1 MSKTSP
7 SRQAERTER
16 STDALLRAAA
26 ELIAEGGM
34 AAMTF
39 AAIAERAGYSR
50 GLVTARFGSKE
61 GLVEA
66 MIRRVW
72 GRLRHLRVLPG
83 IEDRPGLDSVLVLVA
98 GIRDQAVAESVEM
111 RALIVL
117 MFEAVRDGGTLR
129 QRFIRYHDGMRDDL
143 SAALRKGVED
153 GSVRPDGDPEREA
166 TMIVGLL
173 RGTSYQWLLEPDRFD
188 PGPAYTTVIDMLG
201 DHLARRD

>member
-1 MSKTSP
+1 MTKAIP
-7 SRQAERTER
+7 GRQAERTER

-72 GRLRHLRVLPG
+72 GRLRYLRVLPG

-98 GIRDQAVAESVEM
+98 GIRDQAATDSVEM
-111 RALIVL
+111 RALIAL
-117 MFEAVRDGGTLR
+117 MFEAVNDNGALR
-129 QRFIRYHDGMRDDL
+129 SRFIRFHDAIRDDL
-143 SAALRKGVED
+143 TAALRKGIKD
-153 GSVRPDGDPEREA
+153 GSVRPELDPEQEA
-166 TMIVGLL
+166 TMIVGIL
-173 RGTSYQWLLEPDRFD
+173 RGTSYQWLLDPDRFD
-188 PGPAYTTVIDMLG
+188 PGPAYTTVIDVLR
-201 DHLARRD
+201 DRLAP

>member
-1 MSKTSP
+1 MPKTNP

-34 AAMTF
+34 GAMTF

-98 GIRDQAVAESVEM
+98 GIREQALTEAVEM
-111 RALIVL
+111 RALIAL
-117 MFEAVRDGGTLR
+117 MFEAVNDNGALR
-129 QRFIRYHDGMRDDL
+129 ARFVRYHDAMRDDL
-143 SAALRKGVED
+143 AAALRKGIGD
-153 GSVRPDGDPEREA
+153 GSVRPGLDPEQEA
-166 TMIVGLL
+166 TMIVGIL

-188 PGPAYTTVIDMLG
+188 PGPAYTTVIDVLR
-201 DHLARRD
+201 DRLAA

>member
-1 MSKTSP
+1 MTNANP
-7 SRQAERTER
+7 SRQAERSER

-26 ELIAEGGM
+26 ELIAEGGTS
-34 AAMTF
+34 AMTF

-83 IEDRPGLDSVLVLVA
+83 IEDRRGLDSVLVLVA
-98 GIRDQAVAESVEM
+98 GIRDQALTESVEI
-111 RALIVL
+111 RALIAL
-117 MFEAVRDGGTLR
+117 MFQAVSDNGALR
-129 QRFIRYHDGMRDDL
+129 KRFIRYHDAMRDDL
-143 SAALRKGVED
+143 TAALRKGIAD
-153 GSVRPDGDPEREA
+153 GSVRADLDPEREA

-173 RGTSYQWLLEPDRFD
+173 RGTSYQWLLEPDRVD
-188 PGPAYTTVIDMLG
+188 PGPAYDAVVDLLR
-201 DHLARRD
+201 DRLAP

>member
-1 MSKTSP
+1 MTKANP
-7 SRQAERTER
+7 GRQAERSER

-26 ELIAEGGM
+26 ELIAEGGT

-83 IEDRPGLDSVLVLVA
+83 IEDRRGLDSVLVLVS
-98 GIRDQAVAESVEM
+98 GIRDQALTESVEM
-111 RALIVL
+111 RALIAL
-117 MFEAVRDGGTLR
+117 MFEAVSDNGALR
-129 QRFIRYHDGMRDDL
+129 KRFIRYHDAMRDDL
-143 SAALRKGVED
+143 TAALHKGIAD
-153 GSVRPDGDPEREA
+153 GSVRADLDPEREA
-166 TMIVGLL
+166 TMIVGIL
-173 RGTSYQWLLEPDRFD
+173 RGTSYQWLLEPDRVD
-188 PGPAYTTVIDMLG
+188 PRQAYDAVVDLLRER
-201 DHLARRD
+201 LAR

>member
-1 MSKTSP
+1 MTNANP
-7 SRQAERTER
+7 SRQAERSER

-26 ELIAEGGM
+26 ELIAEGGTS
-34 AAMTF
+34 AMTF

-83 IEDRPGLDSVLVLVA
+83 IEDRRGLDSVLVLVA
-98 GIRDQAVAESVEM
+98 GIRDQALTESVEM
-111 RALIVL
+111 RALIAL
-117 MFEAVRDGGTLR
+117 MFQAVSDNGALR
-129 QRFIRYHDGMRDDL
+129 KRFIRYHDAMRDDL
-143 SAALRKGVED
+143 TAALRKGIAD
-153 GSVRPDGDPEREA
+153 GSVRADLDPQREA

-173 RGTSYQWLLEPDRFD
+173 RGTSYQWLLEPDRVD
-188 PGPAYTTVIDMLG
+188 PGPVYDAVVDLLR
-201 DHLARRD
+201 DRLAP

>member
-1 MSKTSP
+1 MPNTGP

-34 AAMTF
+34 AALTF

-50 GLVTARFGSKE
+50 GLVTSRFGSKE

-83 IEDRPGLDSVLVLVA
+83 IEVRPGLDSVLVLVA

-111 RALIVL
+111 RALLAL
-117 MFEAVRDGGTLR
+117 MFEAVNDGGPLR
-129 QRFIRYHDGMRDDL
+129 KRFVRYHEGMRADL
-143 SAALRKGVED
+143 GEALRRGIAD
-153 GSVRPDGDPEREA
+153 GSVRPDVDPEREA
-166 TMIVGLL
+166 AMIVCLL

-188 PGPAYTTVIDMLG
+188 PDAAYTTVIDVLR